1 MSESTDSGSDYAL
14 IVCAENQQP
23 ALLRHLMLVLNYR
36 YGLDLIV
43 ARSFYEGFGAAQK
56 HGARIRCA
64 AVVMASK
71 TESKTSLSALNLE
84 GQIPLFLL
92 IPKYLG
98 EHYEQLCARMEDV
111 WIVFQ
116 EKALE
121 GGHGDSLQKRI
132 EHVFQERGIGEIFSD
147 ETAALPFDDMQELI
161 AHRLRTVKTLPTL
174 PEVALRIMTM
184 VEDPEPTAGDLE
196 EVLTADAAIVHKLL
210 QVVNSSLFAGS
221 GHKGGWTLHD
231 AIVRLGFRQVGTI
244 AQQIKLM
251 NSLVQPDESEFDLRR
266 FWEHC
271 VACAIISDR
280 LVKRK
285 LLPLSKPVPL
295 NDYWIGALL
304 HDCGK
309 LILGF
314 FFWDHFQELITHM
327 DTEGVTFRQAE
338 KATGDVANHELL
350 GRLLLLKSK
359 VGEKLVDAVGTH
371 HTAGPDPSDLTC
383 ILHVADNLAKE
394 RGFGYLAEEPRLWS
408 PDVLSRMNL
417 MPDTAIALLDKV
429 GRDVTERIAELVD
442 HCTAPPPKPA

>member
-1 MSESTDSGSDYAL
+1 MSESSDNGSDYAL
-14 IVCAENQQP
+14 IVCAQGQQP

-43 ARSFYEGFGAAQK
+43 AHSFYEGFGAAQK
-56 HGARIRCA
+56 HGARIRCV

-71 TESKTSLSALNLE
+71 TESKTSLSALNQE
-84 GQIPLFLL
+84 GRIPLFLL
-92 IPKYLG
+92 IPKYLD
-98 EHYEQLCARMEDV
+98 EHYELLCSHMEDV
-111 WIVFQ
+111 WMVFH
-116 EKALE
+116 EEALD
-121 GGHGDSLQKRI
+121 GSSDGSLQKRI
-132 EHVFQERGIGEIFSD
+132 EHVFHERGIGEIFSD
-147 ETAALPFDDMQELI
+147 ETASLPFDDMQELI

-184 VEDPEPTAGDLE
+184 VEDPEPSVTDLA

-210 QVVNSSLFAGS
+210 QVVNSPLFAGS

-251 NSLVQPDESEFDLRR
+251 NSLVQPDESLFDLRR

-280 LVKRK
+280 LVKRD
-285 LLPLSKPVPL
+285 LLPLRKPVPF

-327 DTEGVTFRQAE
+327 DSEGVPFRQAE

-359 VGEKLVDAVGTH
+359 VGEQLVEAVGTH
-371 HTAGPDPSDLTC
+371 HTTGPDPSDLTC
-383 ILHVADNLAKE
+383 VLHVADNLAKE
-394 RGFGYLAEEPRLWS
+394 LGFSYLQDEPRLWS
-408 PDVLSRMNL
+408 PDVLGSMKL
-417 MPDTAIALLDKV
+417 MPDTAVALLDKV
-429 GRDVTERIAELVD
+429 GRDVSERIAELVD
-442 HCTAPPPKPA
+442 LCTTPPGTSG